1 LYWDDDSQGTTWV
14 RGRRFKASFGPDGA
28 TYYPLFGSQQ
38 PKHYPLQLSLASATS
53 NGHSIPLAPITGA
66 ERDGDRVVIHRGP
79 VDEVYELTVDGLEQ
93 DFVVAERPQH
103 DLHLFVSLASE
114 MAFAQR
120 DDGFEFT
127 NELGAVRYGQASVR
141 EAGGNRHALA
151 TSAVEGGVR
160 IDIGADYLATA
171 RFPLVV
177 DPVVFTQPLDT
188 TTYDDYHC
196 QVAFDG
202 ATDHFLYVYQEQ
214 VTLSD
219 HDVYSEMVT
228 SAGVS
233 FSGGYVDNSVADWY
247 YPSVANLN
255 AYDQFLVVGRVVN
268 SGLGDVLGR
277 ETGAAA
283 VSYGSIIT
291 IASGALSTDRGV
303 TVGGDPYASGVAYYC
318 VAYERQVNASDTSI
332 VARLVTNTGTLLG
345 SSEIA
350 VDTSI
355 GTLDRFPSISKGNG
369 TTNWNLAWQR
379 GSGLSSSIRAAQISW
394 NGTVTTPSTAVRSAI
409 PGWDE
414 GVESPSVSS
423 PLSDGR
429 YLVVC
434 AEAFNGDHDI
444 CGMLMSGGTIVDSRD
459 LSEYSAYLYNDQQI
473 PHVDSD
479 GENFALLYSE
489 RVGTG
494 NFDVFVSM
502 YHPWTTGLGLFEDR
516 LPVATTAVGEIAD
529 SIVSET
535 STSALSGSST
545 NVDHPSTAGLD

>member
-1 LYWDDDSQGTTWV
+1 
-14 RGRRFKASFGPDGA
+14 
-28 TYYPLFGSQQ
+28 
-38 PKHYPLQLSLASATS
+38 
-53 NGHSIPLAPITGA
+53 
-66 ERDGDRVVIHRGP
+66 
-79 VDEVYELTVDGLEQ
+79 
-93 DFVVAERPQH
+93 
-103 DLHLFVSLASE
+103 
-114 MAFAQR
+114 
-120 DDGFEFT
+120 
-127 NELGAVRYGQASVR
+127 
-141 EAGGNRHALA
+141 
-151 TSAVEGGVR
+151 
-160 IDIGADYLATA
+160 
-171 RFPLVV
+171 
-177 DPVVFTQPLDT
+177 
-188 TTYDDYHC
+188 
-196 QVAFDG
+196 
-202 ATDHFLYVYQEQ
+202 
-214 VTLSD
+214 
-219 HDVYSEMVT
+219 
-228 SAGVS
+228 
-233 FSGGYVDNSVADWY
+233 
-247 YPSVANLN
+247 
-255 AYDQFLVVGRVVN
+255 VN

-502 YHPWTTGLGLFEDR
+502 YHPWSTTLGLFEER
-516 LPVATTAVGEIAD
+516 LPVAATAVGELAD
-529 SIVSET
+529 SIVAET
-535 STSALSGSST
+535 STGGAGHRYGLGWSFSGNGGNDVAMGFYEDLVGGPITSFCPGDGTGSLCPCNNSGAAGHGCASSVNPSGALLVGS
-545 NVDHPSTAGLD
+545 